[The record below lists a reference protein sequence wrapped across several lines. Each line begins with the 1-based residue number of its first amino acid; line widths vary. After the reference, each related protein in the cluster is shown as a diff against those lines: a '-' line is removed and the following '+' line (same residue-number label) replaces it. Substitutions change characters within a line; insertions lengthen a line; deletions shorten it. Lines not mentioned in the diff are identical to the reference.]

1 MLPGVSR
8 LKTTI
13 GRRLSMQREM
23 AVASITFN
31 LCSSTWRYEIR
42 SKRVAAGMEHRI
54 RVVDPVHLGRLQD
67 HFGLDLH
74 RPERRGRI
82 GAEIRIAG
90 AGAEHDDASFF
101 QVADRPPADE
111 RLGHRAHLDRRDDA
125 GDHVQL
131 FERVLKR
138 QRVDDR
144 RQHPHVV
151 RGGAI
156 HAARARR
163 DAAEDVAAA
172 DDDGRLHAHRLDL
185 ADLLGDLGGHRRV
198 DPVVLRA
205 QEGFAGEFQEDA
217 FVDGG
222 GSGGH
227 RREIIDYGVE
237 GRMAGSGSGAQSQQP

>member
-1 MLPGVSR
+1 MFPGVSR

-13 GRRLSMQREM
+13 GRSVVHAEGDGGGVHHLQPLLEH
-23 AVASITFN
+23 
-31 LCSSTWRYEIR
+31 LEIR
-42 SKRVAAGMEHRI
+42 DPIEARRRGIEHRV

-101 QVADRPPADE
+101 QVADGPPADE

-172 DDDGRLHAHRLDL
+172 DDDGRLHAHRLDF
-185 ADLLGDLGGHRRV
+185 ADLLGDLGRHRRV

-205 QEGFAGEFQEDA
+205 QKGFAGEFQEDA

-227 RREIIDYGVE
+227 RREIIDD
-237 GRMAGSGSGAQSQQP
+237 GRWLDG